1 MKTLVALFS
10 RVWQIVRGLIGK
22 KSPVAASSEK
32 TEDNSKRREGSVKE
46 RTVDRKSQEYAYLEA
61 MGRKAQ
67 ESSLAQQAKTE
78 EMVLREY
85 YNKAVDPEV
94 TFNVFYLRVASFG
107 WDKSEAL
114 YTRDKDRYRQCT
126 VVFGGKEYALK
137 DIYDSCLDAKVSYN
151 TFCARVFVRGWDVRR
166 ALYTASR

>member
-1 MKTLVALFS
+1 MALFA
-10 RVWQIVRGLIGK
+10 RVWKTVRGVFVKTK
-22 KSPVAASSEK
+22 KTEESSE
-32 TEDNSKRREGSVKE
+32 RREDSVKE
-46 RTVDRKSQEYAYLEA
+46 QTVDRK
-61 MGRKAQ
+61 AQ
-67 ESSLAQQAKTE
+67 EPSLAQQVKTE

-94 TFNVFYLRVASFG
+94 TFNVFYLRVVSFG
-107 WDKSEAL
+107 WNKSEAL

-137 DIYDSCLDAKVSYN
+137 DIYDSCFDAKVNYN
-151 TFCARVFVRGWDVRR
+151 TFYARVFVRGWDVRR

>member
-1 MKTLVALFS
+1 MRKLMALFA
-10 RVWQIVRGLIGK
+10 RVWKTVRGVFVKTK
-22 KSPVAASSEK
+22 KTEESSE
-32 TEDNSKRREGSVKE
+32 RREDSVKE
-46 RTVDRKSQEYAYLEA
+46 QTVDRKSQEHAYLEA

-67 ESSLAQQAKTE
+67 EPSLAQQVKTE

-94 TFNVFYLRVASFG
+94 TFNVFYLRVVSFG
-107 WDKSEAL
+107 WNKSEAL

-137 DIYDSCLDAKVSYN
+137 DIYDSCFDAKVNYN
-151 TFCARVFVRGWDVRR
+151 TFYARVFVRGWDVRR
-166 ALYTASR
+166 ALYTVSR

>member
-1 MKTLVALFS
+1 MRKLMALFA
-10 RVWQIVRGLIGK
+10 RVWKTVRGVFVKTK
-22 KSPVAASSEK
+22 KTEESSE
-32 TEDNSKRREGSVKE
+32 RREDSVKE
-46 RTVDRKSQEYAYLEA
+46 QTVDRK
-61 MGRKAQ
+61 AQ
-67 ESSLAQQAKTE
+67 EPSLAQQVKTE

-94 TFNVFYLRVASFG
+94 TFNVFYLRVVSFG
-107 WDKSEAL
+107 WNKSEAL

-137 DIYDSCLDAKVSYN
+137 DIYDSCFDAKVNYN
-151 TFCARVFVRGWDVRR
+151 TFYARVFVRGWDVRR

>member
-22 KSPVAASSEK
+22 KRPVAASSEK

-46 RTVDRKSQEYAYLEA
+46 RTVDRKSQEHAYLEA
-61 MGRKAQ
+61 TGRKAQ
-67 ESSLAQQAKTE
+67 EPSLAQQVKTE

-94 TFNVFYLRVASFG
+94 TFNVFYLRVVSFG
-107 WDKSEAL
+107 WNKSEAL
-114 YTRDKDRYRQCT
+114 YTQDKSRDGQCT

-137 DIYDSCLDAKVSYN
+137 DIYDSCFDAKVNYN
-151 TFCARVFVRGWDVRR
+151 TFYARVFVRGWDVRR